1 MSDSSIQPLYT
12 ILGAGGIIADELAA
26 ELVKHQKRVR
36 LVSRSPKSVNGIT
49 DLAPADLTDAAQTK
63 KAVKGSSIVFLT
75 AGLKYD
81 IKVWADAWPKIM
93 TNVINACKEA
103 GAKLIFF
110 DNVYMYGL
118 VNGPMKEDAPYHP
131 SSKKGT
137 VRAAIAT
144 QLLNEVKAGNLTA
157 TIARAADFYGPRADK
172 TGFLN
177 LLIIDKFKKNSS
189 ALWLGKDDQPHSYTF
204 TPDAAKGLYLLSQD
218 DTSWNQVWHL
228 PTANPAPDGKGY
240 IQLIAAQMNAK
251 PKYMKLGS
259 FMLTLSGLFDT
270 TIREIKEMLYQ
281 NNHPYIFDSSKFE
294 QHFKVKPTS
303 YEEGIRLTVEQSK

>member
-49 DLAPADLTDAAQTK
+49 DLVPADLTDAAQTK
-63 KAVKGSSIVFLT
+63 KAVKGSNVVFLT

-81 IKVWADAWPKIM
+81 IKVWASAWPKIM
-93 TNVINACKEA
+93 TNVIDACKEA

-131 SSKKGT
+131 SSRKGA

-144 QLLNEVKAGNLTA
+144 QLLNEVKAGSLTA
-157 TIARAADFYGPRADK
+157 TIARAADFYGPGADK

-189 ALWLGKDDQPHSYTF
+189 AMWLGKDNLPHSYTF
-204 TPDAAKGLYLLSQD
+204 TQDAAKGLYLLSQD

-240 IQLIAAQMNAK
+240 MQLIAAQMNTK

-270 TIREIKEMLYQ
+270 AIREIKEMLYQ

-303 YEEGIRLTVEQSK
+303 YEEGIRLTVAASK